1 MTTTFDKREQG
12 FEQQFVHD
20 EELRFKA
27 NARRNWLAG
36 KWAAEKLG
44 LVDND
49 AEVYAKTIVTFDLE
63 NPGSDSVFEK
73 LRSDFENKGVAQT
86 DEQIRRTLNEF
97 MKLAL
102 AQMKA
107 R

>member
-12 FEQQFVHD
+12 FEKQFAHE
-20 EELRFKA
+20 EELKFKA
-27 NARRNWLAG
+27 SARRNWLAG

-44 LVDND
+44 FLDSD
-49 AEVYAKTIVTFDLE
+49 AEVYAKTIVMFDLE
-63 NPGSDSVFEK
+63 NPGSDNVFEK
-73 LRSDFENKGVAQT
+73 LRSDFKNSGVAQT
-86 DEQIRRTLNEF
+86 DEQIRRTLDEF

-102 AQMKA
+102 AEMKA